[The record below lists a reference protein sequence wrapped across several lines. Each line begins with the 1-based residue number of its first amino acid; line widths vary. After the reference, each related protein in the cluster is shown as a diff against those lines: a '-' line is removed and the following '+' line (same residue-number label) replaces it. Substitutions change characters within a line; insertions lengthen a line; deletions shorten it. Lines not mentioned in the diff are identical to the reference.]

1 MSDAERK
8 LLAKGFN
15 CFLLPEQLNYAD
27 FLVYLD
33 LFYINIFNL
42 EILSEEE
49 INFVKTKTK
58 ETVLSSFRQYNK
70 TLQLN
75 LSKEEITV

>member
-1 MSDAERK
+1 M
-8 LLAKGFN
+8 
-15 CFLLPEQLNYAD
+15 
-27 FLVYLD
+27 
-33 LFYINIFNL
+33 
-42 EILSEEE
+42 
-49 INFVKTKTK
+49 KTKTK